1 LNLRTELF
9 QLCAENHAQFFDEG
23 PQYYQRY
30 LEMIRSAKTT
40 VYLQTY
46 IFEMDAFGSEVH
58 AELIAAAV
66 RGVKV
71 YLLVDSVGSLNLTEN
86 AEKELRIAG
95 VHFCRF
101 NRIRFKWLGM
111 WGRRLHH
118 KILIRDD
125 HDAMIGGINVVSDS
139 YGMANI
145 RPQLDFAVFLQG
157 PTVQRLSR
165 YCEEIFRRAYSKK
178 VIFSGRPVTVQ
189 LNESCKPVQLRVSV
203 NDWMQGRWQ
212 ITSHYSKMV
221 HEARESI
228 TIVNSYFFP
237 RIKFMRQLVL
247 AAKRGV
253 KVKLLLPKYSD
264 WPQWVLASQYLYYYF
279 LKNGVEVYQ
288 WKGSI
293 LHGKLATVDGKST
306 TIGSFNLNYTS
317 YQQNLEMN
325 VDIFSDEFTKEIDT
339 KLDEYIKT
347 SSEQIRFEEFAA
359 SGSVKERFLRYFYY
373 LMLSLV
379 ASFSVALSYGPKPK

>member
-1 LNLRTELF
+1 
-9 QLCAENHAQFFDEG
+9 
-23 PQYYQRY
+23 
-30 LEMIRSAKTT
+30 M
-40 VYLQTY
+40 YLQTY
-46 IFEMDAFGSEVH
+46 IFELDAFGRAVH
-58 AELIAAAV
+58 SALIAAAA

-71 YLLVDSVGSLNLTEN
+71 YVLVDSIGSLLFSEA
-86 AEKELRIAG
+86 AEQELREAG
-95 VHFCRF
+95 VYFCRF
-101 NRIRFKWLGM
+101 NKIRFKWLGM

-118 KILIRDD
+118 KILIRDG
-125 HDAMIGGINVVSDS
+125 HDAMVGGINVVSDS

-157 PTVQRLSR
+157 PTVKLLAE
-165 YCEEIFRRAYSKK
+165 YCEKIFAKSYSKK
-178 VIFSGRPVTVQ
+178 IIFSGAPVAIPFAE
-189 LNESCKPVQLRVSV
+189 NCSPVQLRISV

-221 HEARESI
+221 HEARHSI

-237 RIKFMRQLVL
+237 RMKFMQQLVG

-253 KVKLLLPKYSD
+253 KVRLLLPKYSD

-293 LHGKLATVDGKST
+293 LHGKLATVDGRST

-325 VDIFSDEFTKEIDT
+325 VDIFAEEFTQDIDR
-339 KLDEYIKT
+339 KIASYIAE
-347 SSEQIRFEEFAA
+347 SSEQIHYEEFAMRA
-359 SGSVKERFLRYFYY
+359 SLKHRFLRYFYY
-373 LMLSLV
+373 LLLSV
-379 ASFSVALSYGPKPK
+379 VESFSVALSFGPKK